1 MRTMTISQRL
11 QAMRSTHSL
20 RLQQL
25 FVEGRTLVLQMVR
38 LQNGATGCE
47 WTAESGDSLH
57 DALDECEAMLNNL
70 PVT

>member
-1 MRTMTISQRL
+1 MTIAQRL
-11 QAMRSTHSL
+11 AAIRSAHNL

-38 LQNGATGCE
+38 LHDGATGCE

-57 DALDECEAMLNNL
+57 DALDECEAMLDAL
-70 PVT
+70 PAT